1 MIERAFEYKD
11 VPQDNK
17 VKLVALK
24 LRKYASLWWENVVK
38 KRPKTGK
45 PKIRNWEK
53 MKSKLKGQFL
63 PPSYLQDNH
72 CKLHNLQWGNMS
84 VKEYTRD
91 FEKLLIKCDLQEGE
105 DQTIVRY
112 LGGLDL
118 RYSNVVE
125 LQQYST
131 LVDVCLLAH
140 QVE

>member
-1 MIERAFEYKD
+1 
-11 VPQDNK
+11 
-17 VKLVALK
+17 
-24 LRKYASLWWENVVK
+24 
-38 KRPKTGK
+38 
-45 PKIRNWEK
+45 
-53 MKSKLKGQFL
+53 
-63 PPSYLQDNH
+63 
-72 CKLHNLQWGNMS
+72 MS

-131 LVDVCLLAH
+131 FNDVYLIDHRVKQKKNAKPFKKDPPKLPLTRNPFFNEGSFQPLSKPMASTSIPPPQNKTPTQFQFKQEVL
-140 QVE
+140 QVSRPRPYSLRVYKPKGDHLG